1 MCLQEAMCDCV
12 DWLVLRHRF
21 LFYFPSFYPRNSLGY
36 VSNEGKVHSSGL
48 LIKGL
53 FLVFFLISFKSQ
65 WSSSA
70 LSLSHGLIS
79 SILAQCESTEWPMKC
94 FNASRTCVQCLQP
107 SSSVFR
113 VESCEVFYVLKEPWR
128 SRKCVEQR
136 GVTVLGSFLFVKVA
150 LELPTSSYRYSN
162 SSRCFLLR
170 AGPWPFLKEPFWG
183 RRRCPRS
190 CSFHGTPFCPSSL
203 SRSESECMRAEE
215 VGAGMGFSRAA

>member
-1 MCLQEAMCDCV
+1 MCDCV

-53 FLVFFLISFKSQ
+53 FVVFFLISFKSQ

-79 SILAQCESTEWPMKC
+79 SIMAQCESTEWPIKC

-113 VESCEVFYVLKEPWR
+113 VESCEVFYVLKITLE
-128 SRKCVEQR
+128 EQEVCGTEGCNSFR
-136 GVTVLGSFLFVKVA
+136 IGSVREGSA
-150 LELPTSSYRYSN
+150 RAPH
-162 SSRCFLLR
+162 LLQ
-170 AGPWPFLKEPFWG
+170 
-183 RRRCPRS
+183 
-190 CSFHGTPFCPSSL
+190 SL
-203 SRSESECMRAEE
+203 
-215 VGAGMGFSRAA
+215 